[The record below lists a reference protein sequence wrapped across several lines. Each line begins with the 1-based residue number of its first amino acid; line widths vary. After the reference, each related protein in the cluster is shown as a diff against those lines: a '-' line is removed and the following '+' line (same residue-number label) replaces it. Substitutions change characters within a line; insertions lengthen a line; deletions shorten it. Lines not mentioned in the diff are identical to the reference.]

1 MKMKTF
7 YEILKWFFF
16 FLTIMIWLFFLRWEV
31 LLSSSIYEIIK
42 TFIMPWYLVFCGLMI
57 GYLIANIQSRNT
69 QSDNI
74 YTKSFIIGIII
85 WITLALSYMFI

>member
-1 MKMKTF
+1 MKTF

-16 FLTIMIWLFFLRWEV
+16 FLTIMVWLFFLRWEI
-31 LLSSSIYEIIK
+31 LLSAHIYEVIK

-57 GYLIANIQSRNT
+57 WYLIANIQSRDKDEPST
-69 QSDNI
+69 

-85 WITLALSYMFI
+85 GIVPSLSYMFI